1 MDAVLRERVKGLISQ
16 KKFEKETPKKSRV
29 VKGVSVLLGVLIGFV
44 NGLFGAGGGMLV
56 VPLHCIF

>member
-29 VKGVSVLLGVLIGFV
+29 VKGIISNQNAHGPKGS
-44 NGLFGAGGGMLV
+44 GR
-56 VPLHCIF
+56 